1 MLFLEVSGDFNTLK
15 CRVVSNEDSQ
25 QDDVLLIPLDA
36 VISALYE
43 WVRDVNQK

>member
-15 CRVVSNEDSQ
+15 CRVVSSNEDSQ

-36 VISALYE
+36 VMSALCE
-43 WVRDVNQK
+43 WVRDVQK